1 MNKKLKTSIVG
12 SAIALVLTPIV
23 FPSLTAVVQA
33 DQLKKESKVNSDTL
47 STEDLEV
54 LLASG
59 ATLQEINQLPESDK
73 TISNGMIVE
82 GNNQMLR
89 GKWSSAAKILLKN
102 YNKLPSWVKGVIGY
116 GTMNAIAKKLE
127 QLSGNLTDALTIA
140 IEAVGFSPGVA
151 RTIAKAIAYALF

>member
-23 FPSLTAVVQA
+23 FPSLTSVVQA

>member
-23 FPSLTAVVQA
+23 FPSLTSVVQA

-82 GNNQMLR
+82 EIIKCYVASGV
-89 GKWSSAAKILLKN
+89 ALLK
-102 YNKLPSWVKGVIGY
+102 S
-116 GTMNAIAKKLE
+116 
-127 QLSGNLTDALTIA
+127 
-140 IEAVGFSPGVA
+140 F
-151 RTIAKAIAYALF
+151 

>member
-1 MNKKLKTSIVG
+1 MNKKLKTSIIG

-59 ATLQEINQLPESDK
+59 ATLQEINQLPDSDK

>member
-1 MNKKLKTSIVG
+1 MNKKLKTSIIG

-23 FPSLTAVVQA
+23 FPSLTSVVQA

>member
-1 MNKKLKTSIVG
+1 MNKKLKTSIIG
-12 SAIALVLTPIV
+12 SALALVLTPIA

-33 DQLKKESKVNSDTL
+33 DQLKKESSVNSDTL

-59 ATLQEINQLPESDK
+59 ATLQEINQLPDSNK
-73 TISNGMIVE
+73 TISNGMIIG

-116 GTMNAIAKKLE
+116 GTMNAVAKKLE

-140 IEAVGFSPGVA
+140 VEAVGFSPGLA

>member
-23 FPSLTAVVQA
+23 SPSLTSVVQA

>member
-1 MNKKLKTSIVG
+1 MNKKLKTSIIG

-59 ATLQEINQLPESDK
+59 ATLQEINQLPDNDK

>member
-1 MNKKLKTSIVG
+1 
-12 SAIALVLTPIV
+12 
-23 FPSLTAVVQA
+23 
-33 DQLKKESKVNSDTL
+33 
-47 STEDLEV
+47 
-54 LLASG
+54 
-59 ATLQEINQLPESDK
+59 
-73 TISNGMIVE
+73 
-82 GNNQMLR
+82 MLR